1 MRNILLTTITTL
13 ALIGCKTAES
23 NYPIFPDTPSRQA
36 EKGFKW
42 EVVKGAGMK
51 FRAQTNGRIRVVTDD
66 SLRGAKIEWND
77 SVKTYRPVIRVFSIR
92 NMNIDDVIPQLKK
105 LPTWTDSLTC
115 GFRKTNSDRQG
126 VSRYVLVPTGDY
138 AASTDSLGKTE
149 PIPSTCN
156 GWGIGNSGMR
166 YFEIHDSRPDKALF
180 VEIGQ
185 DAPLFDEQSIVF
197 E

>member
-23 NYPIFPDTPSRQA
+23 NYPIFPETPSRQA
-36 EKGFKW
+36 EEGFKW
-42 EVVKGAGMK
+42 EIVKGAGMK
-51 FRAQTNGRIRVVTDD
+51 FWAETNGRIHIVIDD
-66 SLRGAKIEWND
+66 SQGVAKIEWND
-77 SVKTYRPVIRVFSIR
+77 SVKTYRPVIRVFNIKD
-92 NMNIDDVIPQLKK
+92 MNINDVLPQLKK
-105 LPTWTDSLTC
+105 LHTWTDSLTC
-115 GFRKTNSDRQG
+115 GFRKTDSNRQG
-126 VSRYVLVPTGDY
+126 VSRYVLVPTGKY
-138 AASTDSLGKTE
+138 AAEIDSLGKTE